1 MPLYD
6 VLLLVKGSLPRPQLE
21 VILRKAA
28 TAVFDSGGIITD
40 IRSYGLN
47 QLAYQIRKSGE
58 LHSEARQSSAG
69 TPARDRRLCKAI

>member
-58 LHSEARQSSAG
+58 LHSEARPMFFWDSS
-69 TPARDRRLCKAI
+69 RDRSRC